1 MDGANYTDFVS
12 RVRLEKAKNLLLNPQ
27 YRISE
32 IAFEVGQG
40 ACRQPQPRQA
50 ATSVWGEHP
59 IDAVGVLITV
69 EA

>member
-32 IAFEVGQG
+32 IAFEVGFKVPAG
-40 ACRQPQPRQA
+40 SRNRVRQQPA
-50 ATSVWGEHP
+50 Y
-59 IDAVGVLITV
+59 GVNTP
-69 EA
+69 